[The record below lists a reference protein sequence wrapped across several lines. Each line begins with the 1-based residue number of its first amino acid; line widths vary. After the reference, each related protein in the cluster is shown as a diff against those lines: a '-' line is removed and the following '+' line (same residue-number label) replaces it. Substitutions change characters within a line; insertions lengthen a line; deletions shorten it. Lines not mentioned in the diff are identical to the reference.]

1 MGDDKILRQNKIPG
15 CDELTRPEE
24 IKALS
29 KFLRHIKDVQSEH
42 TKLQKDNLEI
52 PGRTTG
58 KIPKISKLPNSS
70 QTLDVRKARIDKLE
84 GYSLNVPTNENESG
98 KIKLP
103 NYREKLSDQRKV
115 ELSEYVEGLD
125 DNRNPELSK
134 YKENI
139 EDNRTNRLS
148 DHIEGLDD
156 NRKQELSE
164 YRENITDNRKNS
176 LSNYKEELND
186 SREVEL
192 ENHRENLNDQR
203 KQELSNYRE
212 DIEDKRTN
220 ELSDYRENIEDTR
233 INNLSNYREN
243 LQDDRT
249 NQLLNYKETIEDKR
263 DNELENHQEKL
274 SDNRTVELSNH
285 KEKISDSRTNQLET
299 YKEQLEDN
307 RDIQLSEYKQTI
319 TDGRNISLSEYRE
332 SITDPRENELSN
344 HKENLVDDRKIE
356 LSNYKEE
363 LRDDRTQE
371 LSTYKEIITDP
382 RDTTLSE
389 YKESITDDRNISLS
403 DKKESIVDSRNIEL
417 NTYKEE
423 IADDRTTEL
432 SDYKEELIVS
442 EENTLS
448 NYIEN
453 LEVTQENELSDY
465 QEPLISSSNA
475 DSTITELED
484 GVENI
489 PGTIT
494 EQEQLEDF
502 KEQLIDSTNEG
513 SNITELENKRIDITD
528 DRDNSL
534 EDYREELVSSTNSES
549 TITELEDTRIDITYE
564 RDNELEDYREQLSS
578 STNPESTVEELEDE
592 RLDLT
597 DDRENSLE
605 DTRIDITDDRATELE
620 NTRLDL
626 EDNRE
631 NELEDYREE
640 LTPSTN
646 EDSTI
651 TELEDTRLDL
661 EDDRENTL
669 EDFIEE
675 LDDDRENNL
684 EDERINLGG
693 EIKDPELYDESVRLD
708 TPDASNSDTY
718 FDSTQEGNELYDA
731 VLERPNSSN
740 ESWFNPEVGGDLYD
754 AVLGLPSHN
763 HKGLLTDIDN
773 SRKPND
779 EFVQDDE
786 VKQLINEGK
795 ASWKKINNEWFL
807 IGEHGEILDPSDLL
821 NTSSYSIDLPSH
833 QVVSKEWK
841 GNVRKPNNE
850 YLSNEEIGKILS
862 DKGAEW
868 VDINGQW
875 FLQDK
880 SGQIVDIQ
888 DIFRCL
894 NNKEKLPNSI
904 EADVYSQ
911 LLKLLGN
918 MGNWGQ
924 KMSSLLTSYYLAIE
938 RDDKKLIEEYDSE
951 LRRELQLQLTLSKLQ
966 VPENNNPKNKNLNT
980 NGSDV
985 NNSTD
990 VDSLYGSETLKKY
1003 TDYGSSLS
1011 FRDGLLGKVSLPGA
1025 LRSSALNTAIQVINS
1040 VANFFGVKVFDNL
1053 VNARLPGLDDDWKD
1067 MAKDAVTGAVKS
1079 LANTMSSVPVLGNV
1093 LGDVA
1098 TCMERPDPINIPS
1111 GVSAAWTPANNRT
1124 TTSGNTTGSSS
1135 NSSVKEK
1142 GSFLDQAKDA
1152 VIDMGVDALA
1162 SALGIGS
1169 YSFKVNYLTG
1179 KGIGLTLSDLCL
1191 SDVSKINTVDDLYDA
1206 LRKSPFMTVPDKF
1219 TTTGNNGYVVT
1230 TLDSNSHWE
1239 IILEPYCGAENGLTS
1254 YLPAIHEINTRNIA
1268 LHSVNTAYNRWI
1280 PFISF
1285 DLQKSKLNT
1294 KSLSLYDGEINYP
1307 VSMEYTNEL
1316 RLTIADDQY
1325 KSWRTY
1331 FETCADAA
1339 VYNSEPHDISYYQS
1353 GAGSLTTIDK
1363 SCVLVSSYKN
1373 ICFRCVIY
1381 VMTPQLSTIKK
1392 YSLLLVMK
1400 DFTEESVGEIDSGGS
1415 DLTISFSIVGEN
1427 PAGEVTATQLNT
1439 EKIEKKDSGGGLLST
1454 VLDSGVTSAIG
1465 LL

>member
-84 GYSLNVPTNENESG
+84 GNSINIPTNENESG

-233 INNLSNYREN
+233 TNNLSNYREN
-243 LQDDRT
+243 LQNDRT
-249 NQLLNYKETIEDKR
+249 I
-263 DNELENHQEKL
+263 
-274 SDNRTVELSNH
+274 ELSNH
-285 KEKISDSRTNQLET
+285 KEKINDSRTNQLET

-319 TDGRNISLSEYRE
+319 TDGRNIQLSEYKE
-332 SITDPRENELSN
+332 SLIDDRENQLSN
-344 HKENLVDDRKIE
+344 HKENLVDDR
-356 LSNYKEE
+356 
-363 LRDDRTQE
+363 TQE
-371 LSTYKEIITDP
+371 LSTYKETITDS

-475 DSTITELED
+475 DSIITELED

-502 KEQLIDSTNEG
+502 REQLIDSTNEG

-549 TITELEDTRIDITYE
+549 TITELEDTRIDITDE

-966 VPENNNPKNKNLNT
+966 VPENNNPKNKKLNT

>member
-24 IKALS
+24 IKALN

-84 GYSLNVPTNENESG
+84 GNSINIPTNENESG

-176 LSNYKEELND
+176 LSNYKEELSD
-186 SREVEL
+186 SRNVEL
-192 ENHRENLNDQR
+192 ENYKEKINDQR
-203 KQELSNYRE
+203 KQELSNYRK

-220 ELSDYRENIEDTR
+220 ELSDYRENIKDTR
-233 INNLSNYREN
+233 TNNLSNYREN
-243 LQDDRT
+243 LQDDR
-249 NQLLNYKETIEDKR
+249 I
-263 DNELENHQEKL
+263 
-274 SDNRTVELSNH
+274 
-285 KEKISDSRTNQLET
+285 NQLET

-319 TDGRNISLSEYRE
+319 TDGRNISLS
-332 SITDPRENELSN
+332 D
-344 HKENLVDDRKIE
+344 
-356 LSNYKEE
+356 YKE
-363 LRDDRTQE
+363 
-371 LSTYKEIITDP
+371 SITDP

-389 YKESITDDRNISLS
+389 YKESIADDRNISLS

-417 NTYKEE
+417 NTYKEK

-465 QEPLISSSNA
+465 QEPLIPSSNSN
-475 DSTITELED
+475 STITELEN
-484 GVENI
+484 GAESI

-502 KEQLIDSTNEG
+502 REPLTESTNPDSTITELEDYKETITDDRKNELSNYKEQLIDSINEN
-513 SNITELENKRIDITD
+513 STITELEDEKLEVPGEITDTELSNYREDIVD

-534 EDYREELVSSTNSES
+534 SDFREELVSSTNSES
-549 TITELEDTRIDITYE
+549 TITE
-564 RDNELEDYREQLSS
+564 
-578 STNPESTVEELEDE
+578 
-592 RLDLT
+592 
-597 DDRENSLE
+597 LE

-626 EDNRE
+626 EDNRD
-631 NELEDYREE
+631 NELEDYREQ
-640 LTPSTN
+640 LTSSTN

-669 EDFIEE
+669 EDFIDE

-684 EDERINLGG
+684 EDERLDLTDDRTNELEDERINLGG
-693 EIKDPELYDESVRLD
+693 EITDPELYDESDRLN

-731 VLERPNSSN
+731 VLERPDSSN

-754 AVLGLPSHN
+754 AVLERPESVGRQISLDIPEDLPTSLEELPSHN

-773 SRKPND
+773 SRRPND
-779 EFVQDDE
+779 EFVQADE

-795 ASWKKINNEWFL
+795 ASWQKINNEWFL

-821 NTSSYSIDLPSH
+821 STSSYSIDLP
-833 QVVSKEWK
+833 
-841 GNVRKPNNE
+841 N
-850 YLSNEEIGKILS
+850 
-862 DKGAEW
+862 AT
-868 VDINGQW
+868 
-875 FLQDK
+875 
-880 SGQIVDIQ
+880 
-888 DIFRCL
+888 
-894 NNKEKLPNSI
+894 
-904 EADVYSQ
+904 EADVYNQ
-911 LLKLLGN
+911 LLKFLGG
-918 MGNWGQ
+918 MGEWGQ

-980 NGSDV
+980 NGSDI

-990 VDSLYGSETLKKY
+990 VDSLYGSETIKKY
-1003 TDYGSSLS
+1003 TDYGSPLS
-1011 FRDGLLGKVSLPGA
+1011 FRDGLLGKISLPGA

-1098 TCMERPDPINIPS
+1098 TCMERPDPVNVPS
-1111 GVSAAWTPANNRT
+1111 GMPAAWTPANNRT

-1142 GSFLDQAKDA
+1142 GSFLNQAKDA
-1152 VIDMGVDALA
+1152 VIDMGVNALA

-1191 SDVSKINTVDDLYDA
+1191 NDVSKINTVDDLYNA

-1239 IILEPYCGAENGLTS
+1239 IILEPYCGIENGFTS

-1268 LHSVNTAYNRWI
+1268 LHSVNTGYNRWI
-1280 PFISF
+1280 PFTSF

-1294 KSLSLYDGEINYP
+1294 KSVSLYDGEFYFP

-1316 RLTIADDQY
+1316 RLTIVDDQY

-1339 VYNSEPHDISYYQS
+1339 IYNSEPHTSGYYS
-1353 GAGSLTTIDK
+1353 TGSGSLTTIDK

-1427 PAGEVTATQLNT
+1427 PNGEVTATQLNT
-1439 EKIEKKDSGGGLLST
+1439 EKIEKKDSGGGILST

-1465 LL
+1465 LLK

>member
-58 KIPKISKLPNSS
+58 KIPKISKLPNSF

-84 GYSLNVPTNENESG
+84 GNSINIPTNENESG

-176 LSNYKEELND
+176 LSNYKEELSD
-186 SREVEL
+186 SRNVEL
-192 ENHRENLNDQR
+192 ENYKEKINDQR
-203 KQELSNYRE
+203 KQELSNYRK

-220 ELSDYRENIEDTR
+220 ELSDYRENIKDTR
-233 INNLSNYREN
+233 TNNLSNYREN
-243 LQDDRT
+243 LQDDR
-249 NQLLNYKETIEDKR
+249 I
-263 DNELENHQEKL
+263 
-274 SDNRTVELSNH
+274 
-285 KEKISDSRTNQLET
+285 NQLET

-319 TDGRNISLSEYRE
+319 TDGRNISLSDYKE

-344 HKENLVDDRKIE
+344 HKENLVDDRETE

-363 LRDDRTQE
+363 LHDNRTQE
-371 LSTYKEIITDP
+371 LSTYKETITDP

-417 NTYKEE
+417 NTYKEK

-432 SDYKEELIVS
+432 SDYKKELIVS

-465 QEPLISSSNA
+465 QEPLIPSSNSN
-475 DSTITELED
+475 STITELEN
-484 GVENI
+484 GAESI

-502 KEQLIDSTNEG
+502 REPLTESTNPDSTITELEDYKETITDDRKNELSNYKEQLIDSTNED
-513 SNITELENKRIDITD
+513 STITELEDEKLEVPGEITDTELSNYREDIVD

-534 EDYREELVSSTNSES
+534 SDFREELVSSTNSES
-549 TITELEDTRIDITYE
+549 TITELEDTRIDITDE
-564 RDNELEDYREQLSS
+564 RDNELEDYREQLTS
-578 STNPESTVEELEDE
+578 
-592 RLDLT
+592 
-597 DDRENSLE
+597 
-605 DTRIDITDDRATELE
+605 
-620 NTRLDL
+620 
-626 EDNRE
+626 
-631 NELEDYREE
+631 
-640 LTPSTN
+640 STN

-669 EDFIEE
+669 EDFIDE

-684 EDERINLGG
+684 ENERLNLTDDRATELEDERIDLSG
-693 EIKDPELYDESVRLD
+693 EIKDPNLYDESDRLD

-731 VLERPNSSN
+731 VLERPDSSN
-740 ESWFNPEVGGDLYD
+740 ESWFNPEIGGDLYD

-773 SRKPND
+773 SRRPND
-779 EFVQDDE
+779 EFVQTDE

-795 ASWKKINNEWFL
+795 ASWQKINNEWFL

-821 NTSSYSIDLPSH
+821 STSSYSIDLP
-833 QVVSKEWK
+833 
-841 GNVRKPNNE
+841 N
-850 YLSNEEIGKILS
+850 
-862 DKGAEW
+862 AT
-868 VDINGQW
+868 
-875 FLQDK
+875 
-880 SGQIVDIQ
+880 
-888 DIFRCL
+888 
-894 NNKEKLPNSI
+894 

-911 LLKLLGN
+911 LLKFLGG
-918 MGNWGQ
+918 MGEWGQ

-980 NGSDV
+980 NGSDI

-990 VDSLYGSETLKKY
+990 VDSLYGSETIKKY
-1003 TDYGSSLS
+1003 TDYGSPLS
-1011 FRDGLLGKVSLPGA
+1011 FRDGLLGKISLPGA

-1098 TCMERPDPINIPS
+1098 TCMERPDPVNVPS
-1111 GVSAAWTPANNRT
+1111 GMPAAWTPANNRT

-1142 GSFLDQAKDA
+1142 GSFLNQAKDA
-1152 VIDMGVDALA
+1152 VIDMGVNALA

-1191 SDVSKINTVDDLYDA
+1191 NDVSKINTVDDLYNA

-1239 IILEPYCGAENGLTS
+1239 IILEPYCGIENGFTS

-1268 LHSVNTAYNRWI
+1268 LHSVNTGYNRWI
-1280 PFISF
+1280 PFTSF

-1294 KSLSLYDGEINYP
+1294 KSVSLYDGEFYFP

-1316 RLTIADDQY
+1316 RLTIVDDQY

-1339 VYNSEPHDISYYQS
+1339 IYNSEPHTSGYYS
-1353 GAGSLTTIDK
+1353 TGSGSLTTIDK

-1427 PAGEVTATQLNT
+1427 PNGEVTATQLNT
-1439 EKIEKKDSGGGLLST
+1439 EKIEKKDSGGGILST

-1465 LL
+1465 LLK